1 VSFILV
7 TNDDGIDSP
16 ALPAL
21 VRALAE
27 RWPVRAV
34 VPSRE
39 RSWIGKAIT
48 RWEDIRVER
57 VTRDGVEI
65 HSVDGFP
72 ADCTQLGVHS
82 LFDERPE
89 MVVSGINVGFNHGL
103 AFFLSSGTVG
113 AACEGWIAGLPAIAF
128 STGVRRNHNAWAP
141 QAWADDSGQLWAR
154 MSAVAAEILGD
165 VRRVGFPEEADLLNV
180 NIPESADLKTPRRV
194 TTLAKAG
201 YDSLFRRQ
209 SEGLYVHDFSG
220 GFRRLGQLEG
230 TDLETDR
237 MGHVSITP
245 VRLAHSVSLA
255 VPTRR
260 ALERS

>member
-1 VSFILV
+1 MSFILV
-7 TNDDGIDSP
+7 TNDDGVDSP

-34 VPSRE
+34 APSRE
-39 RSWIGKAIT
+39 RSWIGKAIS
-48 RWEDIRVER
+48 RWRDLRVER
-57 VTRDGVEI
+57 VERDGVEI

-82 LFDERPE
+82 LFDEKPD

-113 AACEGWIAGLPAIAF
+113 GASEGWIAGLPAIAF
-128 STGVRRNHNAWAP
+128 SAGVSQGHNAWAK
-141 QAWADDSGQLWAR
+141 QAWSDESGPLWKR
-154 MSAVAAEILGD
+154 LSAIAAEIVAD
-165 VRRVGFPEEADLLNV
+165 VRSVGFSEEVDLLTV
-180 NIPESADLKTPRRV
+180 NIPEASDLKTPRVV
-194 TTLAKAG
+194 TTLAKVG

-220 GFRRLGQLEG
+220 GFSRMGALEG
-230 TDLETDR
+230 TDLETDQR
-237 MGHVSITP
+237 GFVSITP
-245 VRLAHSVSLA
+245 VRLAHSAALPDPV
-255 VPTRR
+255 RR

>member
-7 TNDDGIDSP
+7 TNDDGVDSP
-16 ALPAL
+16 ALPAM

-34 VPSRE
+34 VPSQE
-39 RSWIGKAIT
+39 RSWIGKAIS

-57 VTRDGVEI
+57 IERDGVEI

-82 LFDERPE
+82 LFEEKPE

-128 STGVRRNHNAWAP
+128 SAGVSRGHNAWAKK
-141 QAWADDSGQLWAR
+141 AWSEESGPLWAR
-154 MSAVAAEILGD
+154 MSAIATDIVGD
-165 VRRVGFPEEADLLNV
+165 VRGAGFPEEADLLTV
-180 NIPESADLKTPRRV
+180 NIPEAADLGTPRVV
-194 TTLAKAG
+194 TALAKVG

-220 GFRRLGQLEG
+220 GFSRVPDLEG
-230 TDLETDR
+230 TDLETDGR
-237 MGHVSITP
+237 GFVSITP
-245 VRLAHSVSLA
+245 VRLAHSVPLPDA
-255 VPTRR
+255 ARR
-260 ALERS
+260 ALERP

>member
-7 TNDDGIDSP
+7 TNDDGVDSP

-39 RSWIGKAIT
+39 RSWIGKAIS
-48 RWEDIRVER
+48 RWQDIRVER
-57 VTRDGVEI
+57 VERDGVEI

-82 LFDERPE
+82 LFEEKPD

-113 AACEGWIAGLPAIAF
+113 AASEGWIAGLPAIAF
-128 STGVRRNHNAWAP
+128 SAGVNRGHNAWAK
-141 QAWADDSGQLWAR
+141 QAWSEESGPLWAR
-154 MSAVAAEILGD
+154 MSAIATDILAD
-165 VRRVGFPEEADLLNV
+165 VRNLGFPEEADLLTV
-180 NIPESADLKTPRRV
+180 NIPETAEMNTPRLV
-194 TTLAKAG
+194 TTLAKVG

-209 SEGLYVHDFSG
+209 REGLYVHDFTG
-220 GFRRLGQLEG
+220 GFKRVPELEG
-230 TDLETDR
+230 TDLETDAR
-237 MGHVSITP
+237 GQVSITP
-245 VRLAHSVSLA
+245 VRLAHSVPLSDP
-255 VPTRR
+255 VRR

>member
-7 TNDDGIDSP
+7 TNDDGVDSP

-39 RSWIGKAIT
+39 RSWIGKAIS
-48 RWEDIRVER
+48 RWQDIRVER
-57 VTRDGVEI
+57 IERDGVEI

-82 LFDERPE
+82 LFEEKPE
-89 MVVSGINVGFNHGL
+89 MVISGINVGFNHGL

-128 STGVRRNHNAWAP
+128 SAGVSRGHNAWAKK
-141 QAWADDSGQLWAR
+141 AWSEESGPLWAR
-154 MSAVAAEILGD
+154 MSAIAADIVGD
-165 VRRVGFPEEADLLNV
+165 LRRGGFPEEADLLTV
-180 NIPESADLKTPRRV
+180 NIPEAAEVGTPRVV
-194 TTLAKAG
+194 TTLAKVG

-220 GFRRLGQLEG
+220 GFSRVPDLEG
-230 TDLETDR
+230 TDLETDGR
-237 MGHVSITP
+237 GFVSITP
-245 VRLAHSVSLA
+245 VRLAHSVSLSDPA
-255 VPTRR
+255 RR
-260 ALERS
+260 ALERP

>member
-7 TNDDGIDSP
+7 TNDDGVDSP

-27 RWPVRAV
+27 CWPVRAV

-57 VTRDGVEI
+57 VERDGVEI

-82 LFDERPE
+82 LFQEKPE

-113 AACEGWIAGLPAIAF
+113 AAAEGWIAGLPAIAF
-128 STGVRRNHNAWAP
+128 SAGVSRGHNAWAKK
-141 QAWADDSGQLWAR
+141 AWSEQSGPLWAR
-154 MSAVAAEILGD
+154 ISAIAAEIVGD
-165 VRRVGFPEEADLLNV
+165 LRRVGFPKEADLLTV
-180 NIPESADLKTPRRV
+180 NIPEAAELTTPRVV
-194 TTLAKAG
+194 TTLAKVG

-209 SEGLYVHDFSG
+209 CEGLYVHDFSG
-220 GFRRLGQLEG
+220 GFSRVRQLGG
-230 TDLETDR
+230 TDLETDTR
-237 MGHVSITP
+237 GFVSITP
-245 VRLAHSVSLA
+245 VRLAHSVPLSG
-255 VPTRR
+255 PMRQ
-260 ALERS
+260 ALERP

>member
-27 RWPVRAV
+27 LWPVRAV

-57 VTRDGVEI
+57 VKRDGVEI
-65 HSVDGFP
+65 HSVDGLP

-82 LFDERPE
+82 LFDERPD

-128 STGVRRNHNAWAP
+128 STGARRNHNAWAP
-141 QAWADDSGQLWAR
+141 KAWANDSGPLWAR
-154 MSAVAAEILGD
+154 MSVIAAEIVGD

-201 YDSLFRRQ
+201 YDNLFRRQ

-220 GFRRLGQLEG
+220 GFRRVRQLEG

-237 MGHVSITP
+237 RGLVSITP

>member
-1 VSFILV
+1 MSFILV
-7 TNDDGIDSP
+7 TNDDGVDSP

-21 VRALAE
+21 IRALAE
-27 RWPVRAV
+27 LSPVHAV

-39 RSWIGKAIT
+39 RSWIGKAIS

-57 VTRDGVEI
+57 VERDGLEI

-82 LFDERPE
+82 LFEERPD

-128 STGVRRNHNAWAP
+128 STGVRRGHNAWAP
-141 QAWADDSGQLWAR
+141 KAWSEDSGPLWER
-154 MSAVAAEILGD
+154 TSAIAADIVAE
-165 VRRVGFPEEADLLNV
+165 VRSIGFPEDADLLNV
-180 NIPESADLKTPRRV
+180 NIPEGADVNTPRVV

-201 YDSLFRRQ
+201 YDNLFRRQ

-220 GFRRLGQLEG
+220 GFSRVRELTG

-237 MGHVSITP
+237 KGFVSITP
-245 VRLAHSVSLA
+245 VRLAHSVALPDS
-255 VPTRR
+255 TRR

>member
-1 VSFILV
+1 MSFILV
-7 TNDDGIDSP
+7 TNDDGVDSP
-16 ALPAL
+16 ALPPL
-21 VRALAE
+21 LRALAE
-27 RWPVRAV
+27 VAPVRAV

-39 RSWIGKAIT
+39 RSWIGKAIS

-57 VTRDGVEI
+57 AWRDGLEI

-82 LFDERPE
+82 LFDDKPD

-128 STGVRRNHNAWAP
+128 STGVGRGHDAWAP
-141 QAWADDSGQLWAR
+141 KAWSEDSRPLWER
-154 MSAVAAEILGD
+154 MSAIAADIVAD
-165 VRRVGFPEEADLLNV
+165 VRGIGFPEDADLLNV
-180 NIPESADLKTPRRV
+180 NIPESADVGTARRV
-194 TTLAKAG
+194 TTLAKVG
-201 YDSLFRRQ
+201 YDNLFRRQ

-220 GFRRLGQLEG
+220 GFSRVRELDG
-230 TDLETDR
+230 TDLETD
-237 MGHVSITP
+237 GSGLVSVTP
-245 VRLAHSVSLA
+245 VRLAHSVPLPDRA
-255 VPTRR
+255 RR

>member
-7 TNDDGIDSP
+7 INDDGVDSP

-21 VRALAE
+21 VRALAK

-39 RSWIGKAIT
+39 RSWIGKAIS

-57 VTRDGVEI
+57 VERDGVEI

-82 LFDERPE
+82 LFEEKPDI
-89 MVVSGINVGFNHGL
+89 VVSGINVGFNHGL

-113 AACEGWIAGLPAIAF
+113 GASEGWIAGLPAIAF
-128 STGVRRNHNAWAP
+128 SAGVSRGHNAWAK
-141 QAWADDSGQLWAR
+141 QAWSEESGPLWAR
-154 MSAVAAEILGD
+154 MSAIATDILAD
-165 VRRVGFPEEADLLNV
+165 VRNVGFPEEADVLTV
-180 NIPESADLKTPRRV
+180 NIPETAEVMTPRVV
-194 TTLAKAG
+194 TTLAKVG

-209 SEGLYVHDFSG
+209 SEGLYIHDFSG
-220 GFRRLGQLEG
+220 GFKRVPELEG
-230 TDLETDR
+230 TDLETDAR
-237 MGHVSITP
+237 GFVSITP
-245 VRLAHSVSLA
+245 VRLAHSVPLSDPA
-255 VPTRR
+255 RR

>member
-7 TNDDGIDSP
+7 TNDDGVDSP

-21 VRALAE
+21 VRALEE

-39 RSWIGKAIT
+39 RSWIGKAIS
-48 RWEDIRVER
+48 RWDDIRVER
-57 VTRDGVEI
+57 VERDGVEV

-82 LFDERPE
+82 LFDEKPD

-128 STGVRRNHNAWAP
+128 STGVSSGHDAWAKK
-141 QAWADDSGQLWAR
+141 AWSEASGPLWAR
-154 MSAVAAEILGD
+154 LSTVAAEIVGD
-165 VRRVGFPEEADLLNV
+165 VRGVGFPKEADLLTV
-180 NIPESADLKTPRRV
+180 NIPEAAGLETPRVV
-194 TTLAKAG
+194 TTLAKVG

-220 GFRRLGQLEG
+220 GFSRVSELEG

-237 MGHVSITP
+237 RGFVSITP
-245 VRLAHSVSLA
+245 VRLAHSAPLPEPA
-255 VPTRR
+255 RR
-260 ALERS
+260 ALERG

>member
-7 TNDDGIDSP
+7 TNDDGVDSP

-21 VRALAE
+21 VRALAAL
-27 RWPVRAV
+27 WPVRAV

-39 RSWIGKAIT
+39 RSWIGKAIS

-57 VTRDGVEI
+57 VERDGVEI

-82 LFDERPE
+82 LFEEKPD

-128 STGVRRNHNAWAP
+128 STGVSVDHRAWAP
-141 QAWADDSGQLWAR
+141 KAWSEDSGPLWAR
-154 MSAVAAEILGD
+154 MSAIAADIVAD

-180 NIPESADLKTPRRV
+180 NIPEGADSETPRVV
-194 TTLAKAG
+194 TTLAKVG
-201 YDSLFRRQ
+201 YDNLFRRQ
-209 SEGLYVHDFSG
+209 REGLYTHDFSG
-220 GFRRLGQLEG
+220 GFRRVRALEG
-230 TDLETDR
+230 TDLETDGR
-237 MGHVSITP
+237 EQISITP
-245 VRLAHSVSLA
+245 VRLAHSAPLPD
-255 VPTRR
+255 PTRR
-260 ALERS
+260 ALERP

>member
-1 VSFILV
+1 MSFILV

-27 RWPVRAV
+27 SWPVRAV
-34 VPSRE
+34 VPSQE
-39 RSWIGKAIT
+39 RSWIGKAIS
-48 RWEDIRVER
+48 RWEDIRVECAL
-57 VTRDGVEI
+57 RDGVEF

-82 LFDERPE
+82 LFREKPD

-128 STGVRRNHNAWAP
+128 STGVSRGHHDWAP
-141 QAWADDSGQLWAR
+141 KAWSESSGPFWAR
-154 MSAVAAEILGD
+154 ISAIAAEIVAD

-180 NIPESADLKTPRRV
+180 NIPESAELSTPRAV
-194 TTLAKAG
+194 TTLAKVG
-201 YDSLFRRQ
+201 YDNLFRRQ
-209 SEGLYVHDFSG
+209 SEGLYTHDFSG
-220 GFRRLGQLEG
+220 GFSRVHQLEG
-230 TDLETDR
+230 TDLEADGKAR
-237 MGHVSITP
+237 VSITP
-245 VRLAHSVSLA
+245 VRLAHSVTL
-255 VPTRR
+255 PDRTRR
-260 ALERS
+260 ALERG

>member
-7 TNDDGIDSP
+7 TNDDGVDSP

-21 VRALAE
+21 VRALAK

-39 RSWIGKAIT
+39 RSWIGKAIS

-57 VTRDGVEI
+57 VERDGVEI

-82 LFDERPE
+82 LFEEKPD

-113 AACEGWIAGLPAIAF
+113 GASEGWIAGLPAIAF
-128 STGVRRNHNAWAP
+128 SAGVSRGHNAWAK
-141 QAWADDSGQLWAR
+141 QAWSEESGPLWAR
-154 MSAVAAEILGD
+154 MSAIATDIVAD
-165 VRRVGFPEEADLLNV
+165 VRSVGFPEEADVLTV
-180 NIPESADLKTPRRV
+180 NIPETAEVMTPRVV
-194 TTLAKAG
+194 TTLAKVG

-220 GFRRLGQLEG
+220 GFKRVPELEG
-230 TDLETDR
+230 TDLETDA
-237 MGHVSITP
+237 GGFVSITP
-245 VRLAHSVSLA
+245 VRLAHSVPLSDPA
-255 VPTRR
+255 RR

>member
-1 VSFILV
+1 MSFILV
-7 TNDDGIDSP
+7 TNDDGVDSP

-21 VRALAE
+21 VRALGE

-39 RSWIGKAIT
+39 RSWIGKAIS
-48 RWEDIRVER
+48 RWQDIRVER
-57 VTRDGVEI
+57 VERDGVEI

-82 LFDERPE
+82 LFEEKPD

-128 STGVRRNHNAWAP
+128 SAGVCEGHNAWAK
-141 QAWADDSGQLWAR
+141 QAWSDQSGPLWTR
-154 MSAVAAEILGD
+154 LSAIAAEIVGD
-165 VRRVGFPEEADLLNV
+165 LRRVGFPEEADLLTV
-180 NIPESADLKTPRRV
+180 NLPETSDLKTPRVV
-194 TTLAKAG
+194 TSLAKVG
-201 YDSLFRRQ
+201 YDSLFRRR
-209 SEGLYVHDFSG
+209 SEGLYVHDFAG
-220 GFRRLGQLEG
+220 GFRRVHELEG
-230 TDLETDR
+230 TDLETDADGR
-237 MGHVSITP
+237 VSITP
-245 VRLAHSVSLA
+245 VRLAHSVPLPDA
-255 VPTRR
+255 TRL

>member
-7 TNDDGIDSP
+7 TNDDGVDSP

-57 VTRDGVEI
+57 VERDGVEI

-82 LFDERPE
+82 LFEERPD

-128 STGVRRNHNAWAP
+128 STGVSRGHSAWAP
-141 QAWADDSGQLWAR
+141 KAWADDSGPLWAR
-154 MSAVAAEILGD
+154 MSAIAAEIVAD

-180 NIPESADLKTPRRV
+180 NIPESADLGTPRVV

-201 YDSLFRRQ
+201 YDNLFRRQ
-209 SEGLYVHDFSG
+209 SDGLYVHDFSG
-220 GFRRLGQLEG
+220 GFRRVLELEG
-230 TDLETDR
+230 TDLETDGSGR
-237 MGHVSITP
+237 VSITP
-245 VRLAHSVSLA
+245 VRLAHSVSL
-255 VPTRR
+255 PGSTRR
-260 ALERS
+260 TLERP

>member
-7 TNDDGIDSP
+7 TNDDGVDSP

-48 RWEDIRVER
+48 RWEDIRGER
-57 VTRDGVEI
+57 IERDGLEI

-82 LFDERPE
+82 LFEERPD

-128 STGVRRNHNAWAP
+128 STGVSRNHNAWAP
-141 QAWADDSGQLWAR
+141 KAWADDSGPLWAR
-154 MSAVAAEILGD
+154 ISAIAAEIVAD

-180 NIPESADLKTPRRV
+180 NIPESADLGTPRVV
-194 TTLAKAG
+194 TALAKAG
-201 YDSLFRRQ
+201 YDNLFRRQ
-209 SEGLYVHDFSG
+209 SEGLYAHDFSG
-220 GFRRLGQLEG
+220 GFRRVHELEG
-230 TDLETDR
+230 TDLEIDGSGR
-237 MGHVSITP
+237 VSITP
-245 VRLAHSVSLA
+245 VRLAHSISLPA
-255 VPTRR
+255 PTRR
-260 ALERS
+260 ALERP